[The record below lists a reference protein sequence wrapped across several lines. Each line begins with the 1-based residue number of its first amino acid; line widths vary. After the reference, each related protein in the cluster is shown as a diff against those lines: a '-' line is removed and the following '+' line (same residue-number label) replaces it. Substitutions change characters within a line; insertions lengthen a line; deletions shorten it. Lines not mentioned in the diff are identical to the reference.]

1 MNQSPQ
7 PAVET
12 LASLTVL
19 FALVFA
25 LALLV
30 ERALEVL
37 KSFYDVIDAKRNLA
51 PYWTR
56 RAAQIADRLERRV
69 RLFEYVSPKAVQ
81 PLLNRVYELLLNNQG
96 GYDGTAL
103 VLSGDLVRAA
113 GVRLGTKVVGLALGV
128 GLALWLKIDFL
139 KLWHPEVQLGSQ
151 TVGFVLHG
159 TLAQIAS
166 GLAIGLGAGPVHKLI
181 TTLEKKQA
189 DRHKK
194 ETTEGE
200 DK

>member
-1 MNQSPQ
+1 MTQSGS
-7 PAVET
+7 PAIET

-30 ERALEVL
+30 ERALEVV
-37 KSFYDVIDAKRNLA
+37 KSLYDVIDGKRNLSTF
-51 PYWTR
+51 WTA
-56 RAAQIADRLERRV
+56 RAAKIADRLERRL

-96 GYDGTAL
+96 GYSGTAL

-113 GVRLGTKVVGLALGV
+113 SVRLFTKLVGLALGI
-128 GLALWLKIDFL
+128 GLALWLHIDFL
-139 KLWHPEVQLGSQ
+139 KMWHPEVRLGAQ
-151 TVGFVLHG
+151 AVGFVLHG

-166 GLAIGLGAGPVHKLI
+166 GLAIGLGAGPVHKII

-189 DRHKK
+189 DRHKE
-194 ETTEGE
+194 ETKEGE

>member
-1 MNQSPQ
+1 MTQSGSS
-7 PAVET
+7 AIET
-12 LASLTVL
+12 LATVTVM

-37 KSFYDVIDAKRNLA
+37 KSFYDVVDSKRHLA
-51 PYWTR
+51 TYWTA

-69 RLFEYVSPKAVQ
+69 RLFEYVSPKAIQ

-113 GVRLGTKVVGLALGV
+113 GVRLGTKLVGLALGV
-128 GLALWLKIDFL
+128 GLALWLRIDFV
-139 KLWHPEVQLGSQ
+139 KMWHPEVGIGSQ
-151 TVGFVLHG
+151 TVRLMLTG

-181 TTLEKKQA
+181 TTLEKKQT
-189 DRHKK
+189 DRHQK
-194 ETTEGE
+194 ETKEGE